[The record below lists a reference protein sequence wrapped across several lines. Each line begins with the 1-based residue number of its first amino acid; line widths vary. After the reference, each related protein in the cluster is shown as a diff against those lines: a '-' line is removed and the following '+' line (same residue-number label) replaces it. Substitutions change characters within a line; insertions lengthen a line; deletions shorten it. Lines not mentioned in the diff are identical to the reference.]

1 MQSTGGRE
9 RAGMN
14 KRRRPGLAQR
24 EDASRRAVI
33 RDAGDAR
40 ARLKIRISG
49 EIGGL
54 QDDMLDVLA
63 IAANELPP
71 VVIESKAEL
80 RIQETRVPKTWS
92 PERRAE
98 ALAGRLRRKIRPER
112 IAGLLNVLGSTHR
125 IRVLMTLAGGG
136 ATYQHLVKATKLK
149 AGPLYHHVNQL
160 RLAGLVRPRERDL
173 YEITPKGTRALLMA
187 AGMAGMR

>member
-1 MQSTGGRE
+1 M
-9 RAGMN
+9 
-14 KRRRPGLAQR
+14 KRRRQR
-24 EDASRRAVI
+24 ATKFGWALDCRVRVATP
-33 RDAGDAR
+33 
-40 ARLKIRISG
+40 SG
-49 EIGGL
+49 
-54 QDDMLDVLA
+54 VT
-63 IAANELPP
+63 
-71 VVIESKAEL
+71 ESKAEL
-80 RIQETRVPKTWS
+80 RIHEARVPKSWS

-98 ALAGRLRRKIRPER
+98 VLAGRLRRKIRPER
-112 IAGLLNVLGSTHR
+112 IAGLLNVMGSTHR

-136 ATYQHLVKATKLK
+136 VTYQHLVKTTKLK

>member
-1 MQSTGGRE
+1 MIRKEGGSF
-9 RAGMN
+9 
-14 KRRRPGLAQR
+14 
-24 EDASRRAVI
+24 DAAS
-33 RDAGDAR
+33 DAR
-40 ARLKIRISG
+40 YVDVETEMKTKKRSTAKLG
-49 EIGGL
+49 WT
-54 QDDMLDVLA
+54 LDCRVRVA
-63 IAANELPP
+63 TPTGAT
-71 VVIESKAEL
+71 ESKAEL

-98 ALAGRLRRKIRPER
+98 ALAGQLRRKIRPER

-136 ATYQHLVKATKLK
+136 VTYQHLVKATKLK

-160 RLAGLVRPRERDL
+160 RLVGLIRPRERDL